1 MLVIHRQE
9 DEGFY
14 LIDEATG
21 EKTLIM
27 IGRTSGRGVKVAID
41 APKRITVLR
50 RELVDGPQQ
59 IGAFKP

>member
-14 LIDEATG
+14 LIDQATG
-21 EKTLIM
+21 EKTLVM
-27 IGRTSGRGVKVAID
+27 IGRKNGRGVKVAID

-59 IGAFKP
+59 IGASKP